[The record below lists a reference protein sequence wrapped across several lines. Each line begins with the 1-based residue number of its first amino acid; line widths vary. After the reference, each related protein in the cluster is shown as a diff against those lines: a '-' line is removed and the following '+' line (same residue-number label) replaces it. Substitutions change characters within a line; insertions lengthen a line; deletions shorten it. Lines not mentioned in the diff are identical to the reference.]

1 MSNQFQRAPPTNF
14 NYDSRQ
20 PARSGNPPNRES
32 DPRINYTQSFY
43 LPQNRSTISNSLT
56 QQSNLQSYY
65 TNSQPQR

>member
-1 MSNQFQRAPPTNF
+1 MSNQFQRGPPVNISF
-14 NYDSRQ
+14 S
-20 PARSGNPPNRES
+20 SGQRANSGDPNRLS

-43 LPQNRSTISNSLT
+43 LPQNRSTISNSIT